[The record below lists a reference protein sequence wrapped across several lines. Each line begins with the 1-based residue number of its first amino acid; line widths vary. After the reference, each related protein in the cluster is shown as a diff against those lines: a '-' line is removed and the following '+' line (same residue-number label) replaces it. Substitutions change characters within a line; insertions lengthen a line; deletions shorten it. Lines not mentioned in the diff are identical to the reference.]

1 MKKSRYIIVA
11 LAVLLIS
18 AMLFAACSKG
28 NKFEMSGGKYV
39 DKTSGITY
47 YAAPA
52 CYEPIEISDELY
64 GTLEKVELY
73 RMGDADPE
81 KWLCEKNGSVFYS
94 SETELPALGGLDISY
109 AEIVLEDT
117 VLVKITDTSVIDA
130 VVKAYADG
138 EDVGRPYV
146 ATAEDYEINWRIR
159 FADETRGIYYILSY
173 VEIGESYVVEDE
185 NGAETDLG
193 KKFIFNRFEDNR
205 CVVAGDALDK
215 YVAEFKELA
224 TD

>member
-1 MKKSRYIIVA
+1 MKKGGYIFSAIVVILAVA
-11 LAVLLIS
+11 L
-18 AMLFAACSKG
+18 LFTACSKG
-28 NKFEMSGGKYV
+28 NRFEMSGGKYV

-73 RMGDADPE
+73 RMGAADPE
-81 KWLCEKNGSVFYS
+81 KWLCEANGSVFYS
-94 SETELPALGGLDISY
+94 SDMELPSLGGLDISY

-117 VLVKITDTSVIDA
+117 VLVKITDMSVINA
-130 VVKAYADG
+130 VVTAYEDS

-159 FADETRGIYYILSY
+159 IADETRGIYYILSY

-185 NGAETDLG
+185 NGVERDLG
-193 KKFIFNRFEDNR
+193 KKFIFNRFENNR
-205 CVVAGDALDK
+205 CVVAGDILDE
-215 YVAEFKELA
+215 YVSEFKEL
-224 TD
+224 TVD